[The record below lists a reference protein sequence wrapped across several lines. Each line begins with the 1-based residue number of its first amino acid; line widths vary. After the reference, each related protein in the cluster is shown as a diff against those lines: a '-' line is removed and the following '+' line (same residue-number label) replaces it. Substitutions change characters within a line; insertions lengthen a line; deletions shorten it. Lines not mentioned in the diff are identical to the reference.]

1 MVDPRFNFHHCEP
14 LVTVAGMSADLRT
27 TARLALL
34 VTSMAIS
41 LVACSP
47 AQGGTTLAA
56 STAGTGVGLTPL
68 GNANTTVKTQRP
80 EAPSQLMV
88 VNVRVG
94 SHEGFDRVVFDLV
107 GSGEPGWF
115 IDYTNKPSQQG
126 SGTPVTHEGAIALN
140 VNIDGMAYPF
150 ELGMEDPRL
159 GRVPGSGNVN
169 EVVSVGTFEGRSQ
182 FVIGLQRQTAY
193 SVQVLEE
200 PKRLVVDIVQG

>member
-126 SGTPVTHEGAIALN
+126 SGTPAWRI
-140 VNIDGMAYPF
+140 
-150 ELGMEDPRL
+150 RL
-159 GRVPGSGNVN
+159 SWAWRIRGWVASRAPA
-169 EVVSVGTFEGRSQ
+169 T
-182 FVIGLQRQTAY
+182 
-193 SVQVLEE
+193 
-200 PKRLVVDIVQG
+200 